1 MKLFNIVSYFTSK
14 IIFFLIWIIMS
25 NRITSS
31 SEYST
36 SPKKISE
43 IPEVENESDDYDD
56 VEY

>member
-1 MKLFNIVSYFTSK
+1 
-14 IIFFLIWIIMS
+14 MS